1 MGDYDRGGWGN
12 QGGFNQGGF
21 NQGGGFNDRGG
32 DRGDYYGGAW
42 GGGRGGGGSRGGG
55 FSNVRPGDW
64 SCPNGC
70 GNVFASKS
78 NCFRCGV
85 PKPEGAG
92 DSVRRAFPRSLPPEP
107 DFAAPRITYARSLG
121 KMSQIMFHCP
131 KCPLADVPPIPPLVP
146 VRSARRRSRL
156 RRRLGR
162 RRRLPRALRS
172 FPPPRR
178 LGLPRGLRPR
188 VCVQV
193 QLLPLRRAQT
203 RGRGRRLQRRREL
216 QRRRLQRPRTPP
228 RPRRPAGAGRLLSE
242 SRNGPASSRRPDD
255 GIDES
260 RIVFVSYYLPCCYD

>member
-32 DRGDYYGGAW
+32 DRGDSYGGAW

-92 DSVRRAFPRSLPPEP
+92 D
-107 DFAAPRITYARSLG
+107 DFNGGGYNDPA
-121 KMSQIMFHCP
+121 
-131 KCPLADVPPIPPLVP
+131 
-146 VRSARRRSRL
+146 
-156 RRRLGR
+156 
-162 RRRLPRALRS
+162 
-172 FPPPRR
+172 PPRDH
-178 LGLPRGLRPR
+178 GAPP
-188 VCVQV
+188 
-193 QLLPLRRAQT
+193 AQ
-203 RGRGRRLQRRREL
+203 GG
-216 QRRRLQRPRTPP
+216 
-228 RPRRPAGAGRLLSE
+228 
-242 SRNGPASSRRPDD
+242 
-255 GIDES
+255 
-260 RIVFVSYYLPCCYD
+260 Y

>member
-32 DRGDYYGGAW
+32 DRGDSYGGAW

-92 DSVRRAFPRSLPPEP
+92 D
-107 DFAAPRITYARSLG
+107 DFNG
-121 KMSQIMFHCP
+121 GGNFNGGG
-131 KCPLADVPPIPPLVP
+131 DVNGGGYVDP
-146 VRSARRRSRL
+146 
-156 RRRLGR
+156 GQ
-162 RRRLPRALRS
+162 
-172 FPPPRR
+172 PPRD
-178 LGLPRGLRPR
+178 LGAPP
-188 VCVQV
+188 
-193 QLLPLRRAQT
+193 AQ
-203 RGRGRRLQRRREL
+203 GG
-216 QRRRLQRPRTPP
+216 
-228 RPRRPAGAGRLLSE
+228 
-242 SRNGPASSRRPDD
+242 
-255 GIDES
+255 
-260 RIVFVSYYLPCCYD
+260 Y

>member
-32 DRGDYYGGAW
+32 DRGDSYGGAW

-92 DSVRRAFPRSLPPEP
+92 DSVRPQISPEP
-107 DFAAPRITYARSLG
+107 RLITYGPALG
-121 KMSQIMFHCP
+121 NAEKTSN
-131 KCPLADVPPIPPLVP
+131 
-146 VRSARRRSRL
+146 
-156 RRRLGR
+156 
-162 RRRLPRALRS
+162 RLPS
-172 FPPPRR
+172 
-178 LGLPRGLRPR
+178 
-188 VCVQV
+188 
-193 QLLPLRRAQT
+193 T
-203 RGRGRRLQRRREL
+203 
-216 QRRRLQRPRTPP
+216 
-228 RPRRPAGAGRLLSE
+228 
-242 SRNGPASSRRPDD
+242 N
-255 GIDES
+255 
-260 RIVFVSYYLPCCYD
+260 